1 MKAYL
6 TRHMQVFMR
15 TLGDFARSP
24 AATFLTVVMIGVT
37 LVLPTGLYVGLLN
50 LQRLTPGLQPRG
62 SLSVYLTKGVSNTA
76 TIAAIRRIPGIA
88 AVRYISPAEGLR
100 EFSAASGL
108 GTTAVAFRHHNPLP
122 GVAVVTPAG
131 DTPAS
136 VARLAAQL
144 KVVPG
149 VAHVQS
155 NLAWVERLDAALALG
170 HRLVVILAVAL
181 GLALILIIGN
191 TTRAAVASRADE
203 IAVVSLVGGTNAF
216 IRRPFL
222 YAGALTGGLGALCA
236 LILLETAFLALD
248 GPVAAL
254 DRAYGAHYQ
263 LMGPDLGQALGLL
276 GVGAL
281 LGWLGARIAV
291 GQALRSHRI

>member
-24 AATFLTVVMIGVT
+24 AATLLTVVLIGVT
-37 LVLPTGLYVGLLN
+37 LVLPIGLYVGLLN
-50 LQRLTPGLQPRG
+50 LQRLTAGWQPRG
-62 SLSVYLTKGVSNTA
+62 SLSVYLAKGVSHTA
-76 TIAAIRRIPGIA
+76 TIAAIRRVPGVA
-88 AVRYISPAEGLR
+88 TVRYISPAEGLR
-100 EFSAASGL
+100 EFSATSGL
-108 GTTAVAFRHHNPLP
+108 GTAAVAFQHHNPLP
-122 GVAVVTPAG
+122 GVAVVTPKG
-131 DTPAS
+131 GTPAN
-136 VARLAAQL
+136 VARLATEL
-144 KVVPG
+144 KVMPG

-155 NLAWVERLDAALALG
+155 NLAWIERLDAALALG
-170 HRLVVILAVAL
+170 HRMVVILATAL

-203 IAVVSLVGGTNAF
+203 IAVVGLVGGTNAF

-236 LILLETAFLALD
+236 LILLEVAFLALD
-248 GPVAAL
+248 GPIAAL
-254 DRAYGAHYQ
+254 DRAYGAHYH
-263 LMGPDLGQALGLL
+263 LLGPDLSQALGLL
-276 GVGAL
+276 GGGAL

-291 GQALRSHRI
+291 GRALRSSRI

>member
-6 TRHMQVFMR
+6 TRHAQVFMR

-24 AATFLTVVMIGVT
+24 TATALTVVLIGVT

-50 LQRLTPGLQPRG
+50 LQRLTLGWQPRG
-62 SLSVYLTKGVSNTA
+62 SLSVYLAKHGSDSA
-76 TIAAIRRIPGIA
+76 TMAVIRRIPGVA

-100 EFSAASGL
+100 EFVATSGL
-108 GTTAVAFRHHNPLP
+108 GATAVAFRHHNPLP
-122 GVAVVTPAG
+122 GVVVVTPAE
-131 DTPAS
+131 DAAAQM
-136 VARLAAQL
+136 ARLAAQL
-144 KVVPG
+144 KAVSGVV
-149 VAHVQS
+149 HVQS

-170 HRLVVILAVAL
+170 HRLVVILAAAL
-181 GLALILIIGN
+181 GLALILIIAN
-191 TTRAAVASRADE
+191 TTRAAVANRADE

-236 LILLETAFLALD
+236 LILLEVAFLALD
-248 GPVAAL
+248 GPIAAL
-254 DRAYGAHYQ
+254 DRAYGAHYH
-263 LMGPDLGQALGLL
+263 LLGPDLGQALEFL
-276 GVGAL
+276 GAGAL

-291 GQALRSHRI
+291 ERALRSRRI